1 MTRSR
6 VPSSNPPIAIGF
18 PCDVWLA
25 VGVFGLV
32 AGVVVLVSTGTISDR
47 LVWLAENYRTEA
59 SPLSE
64 ERLSDFRQAVQVW
77 GWSGII
83 AGSISLTIGQSYFR
97 SRLLILGSWLAGR
110 LTRPLPLAADRYGG
124 AFFLAAGCVL
134 VFTALAHWSL
144 TVYEDVDWFEGED
157 GVSEWWSVATYSA
170 AAALAS
176 ATAWKLRESHQQK
189 LALLHLFL
197 AAVFLVGALEE
208 ISWGQR
214 LFDWGTPDV
223 LSAVNQQ
230 GETTI
235 HNVGGLNSV
244 ISRFLFWAS
253 VVGLISA
260 AVRAFWHQHGRVTSA
275 DFIWPS
281 LVLSPAL
288 LMILVWR
295 MGGIWTPVNLPR
307 LIMISFDLGPQGSEV
322 PEVLIGLCICI
333 YAYSNLRRARTL
345 VRIKETRTRS
355 DDTRTSLQ

>member
-6 VPSSNPPIAIGF
+6 VPSSKPPIAIGF
-18 PCDVWLA
+18 PCDVWPA

-32 AGVVVLVSTGTISDR
+32 AGVLVLVLTGAISDR
-47 LVWLAENYRTEA
+47 LVWLAENYRQAA

-64 ERLSDFRQAVQVW
+64 ERLSDFRQAVQIW

-83 AGSISLTIGQSYFR
+83 AGSISLTIGQSYLR
-97 SRLLILGSWLAGR
+97 SRMMPLGSWLARR

-144 TVYEDVDWFEGED
+144 TAYEAVDWFEGED
-157 GVSEWWSVATYSA
+157 GVSEWWSVATYLA
-170 AAALAS
+170 AAAFAS
-176 ATAWKLRESHQQK
+176 ATAWRLRGSDQQK
-189 LALLHLFL
+189 LALLHFFL
-197 AAVFLVGALEE
+197 AGVFLVGALEE

-214 LFDWGTPDV
+214 LFNWSTPAV

-230 GETTI
+230 AETSI
-235 HNVGGLNSV
+235 HNVGFLDSV

-253 VVGLISA
+253 AAALVSA
-260 AVRAFWHQHGRVTSA
+260 AVRAFWHRRGKVTSA
-275 DFIWPS
+275 DFVWPS

-307 LIMISFDLGPQGSEV
+307 LTMEAFDFGPQGSEV
-322 PEVLIGLCICI
+322 PEVLLGLCICI
-333 YAYSNLRRARTL
+333 YTYSNLRRARALVKIKGTL
-345 VRIKETRTRS
+345 TGS
-355 DDTRTSLQ
+355 DNSRHEA

>member
-6 VPSSNPPIAIGF
+6 VPSSNLPIAVGL

-32 AGVVVLVSTGTISDR
+32 AGVLVLVLTGTISDR
-47 LVWLAENYRTEA
+47 LVWLVENYRTVA

-64 ERLSDFRQAVQVW
+64 ERLSDLRQAVQVW
-77 GWSGII
+77 GWSGVI
-83 AGSISLTIGQSYFR
+83 AGSIILPIGQSYLR
-97 SRLLILGSWLAGR
+97 SRLLPLGSWLARR

-124 AFFLAAGCVL
+124 AFFLAAGCVF

-144 TVYEDVDWFEGED
+144 TAYEGVDWFEGED
-157 GVSEWWSVATYSA
+157 GVSEWWSVATYLA

-176 ATAWKLRESHQQK
+176 TTAWRLRRSDQQK
-189 LALLHLFL
+189 LALLHFIL
-197 AAVFLVGALEE
+197 AGVFLVGALEE

-214 LFDWGTPDV
+214 LFNWGTPDV

-235 HNVGGLNSV
+235 HNVGFLDSV
-244 ISRFLFWAS
+244 ISRFLFWVS
-253 VVGLISA
+253 LVGLTTG
-260 AVRAFWHQHGRVTSA
+260 AVRALWHRYGRVTSA
-275 DFIWPS
+275 DFVWPS

-307 LIMISFDLGPQGSEV
+307 LTMEAFDFGPQGSEV
-322 PEVLIGLCICI
+322 PEVLLGLCICI
-333 YAYSNLRRARTL
+333 YTYSNLRRATALVKIKGTL
-345 VRIKETRTRS
+345 TRS
-355 DDTRTSLQ
+355 DLSGNWP